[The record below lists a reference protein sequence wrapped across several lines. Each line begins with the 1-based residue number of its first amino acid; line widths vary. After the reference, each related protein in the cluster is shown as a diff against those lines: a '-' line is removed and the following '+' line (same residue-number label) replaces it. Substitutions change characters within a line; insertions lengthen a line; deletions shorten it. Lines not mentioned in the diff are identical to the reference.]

1 MAEALKKEGA
11 FMAKVLL
18 IGEPMALLIAD
29 SVGPLEEV
37 EGFTR
42 KLAGA
47 EVNVCIGLRRLGH
60 KATYVTRLGRD
71 SFGKYAKKTLEGEGI
86 STDFVTF
93 DDEFKTGMM
102 LKGKVLD
109 GDPDIEYYR
118 KGSAASKITTKQM
131 DAIDLS
137 GFDLVHVTGIL
148 PAVSLEC
155 RAAMKRLMERA
166 KEAGVI
172 VSFDPNLRPML
183 WESKAVM
190 VETLNDMARFADI
203 ILPGIEEGLT
213 LMGSDNPTRIADYY
227 QGLGARQVV
236 VKIGPEGAYARD
248 EESSAMI
255 PGFKVETVV
264 DTVGAGDGFA
274 TGVISGVIEGLPL
287 TEAVRRGNAIGSI
300 QVQHSS
306 DNEGLPTREE
316 LEAYMS
322 RT

>member
-1 MAEALKKEGA
+1 
-11 FMAKVLL
+11 MAKVLL

-29 SVGPLEEV
+29 GIGPLQDV

-47 EVNVCIGLRRLGH
+47 EVNVCIGLTRLGH
-60 KATYVTRLGRD
+60 EATYVTRLGRD
-71 SFGKYAKKTLEGEGI
+71 SFGYYTKKTLEDEGI
-86 STDFVTF
+86 STEFITF

-118 KGSAASKITTKQM
+118 KGSAASKMTPEQM

-137 GFDLVHVTGIL
+137 GFSLVHVTGIL
-148 PAVSLEC
+148 PAVSLSC

-190 VETLNDMARFADI
+190 AEVLNDLAKLADI
-203 ILPGIEEGLT
+203 VLPGIEEGLT
-213 LMGSDNPTRIADYY
+213 LMGSDEPARIADYY
-227 QGLGARQVV
+227 QGLGAKKVV

-248 EESSAMI
+248 GEQSAMI

-274 TGVISGVIEGLPL
+274 TGIISGIIEGLSL
-287 TEAVRRGNAIGSI
+287 AEATHRGNAIGSI
-300 QVQHSS
+300 QVQHPS

-316 LEAYMS
+316 LADYMS
-322 RT
+322 